1 MRIRSWSRFR
11 NGLGDNWLP
20 PPKLDRSSCSL
31 GSTLLLWM
39 RRCFEVKYILDM
51 SLPICPVPHRRGS
64 WKWYPKSKS
73 RKYNIHTHFPKDPN
87 CEVCLR
93 TKMTRAPCTRRTSEA
108 LPRAEKFGA
117 LITADHKVLN
127 EGGESRDNHRY
138 AVVAQDLATQWI
150 LIRAEQKLL
159 RRRERGRESFSSR
172 HTNESHVHWKFIG
185 IWQILWRSIMESSNL
200 NTASIRDE
208 WHCWKSRKRSER
220 RNFSSIATIRIGWKM
235 VGWFYGVLLLSAESP
250 RPLGRGEISVWKAI
264 WWTIQRAN
272 NSLWSNGSISS
283 DFNVRFIKTWS
294 IWQESITWHLSWIWL
309 HRGENLERRYSDCG
323 LGRFGKDG
331 CIRNLSSLNQ
341 RERSIDNTKKIFIHF
356 PCGRWYSK
364 IVRKRPRIP
373 RTHSEQGESQF
384 YICEDHEAVIKLI
397 VKGRSPTMRHVSRTH
412 RVALDWLFDRINL
425 EPKIQIKYV
434 DAKNQ
439 PTCWH
444 SNQRGSCAWRVESS
458 SPFVFNIMSFSMSS
472 CSHFSSF
479 LPDRKA
485 KRHVKER
492 LRSDFQWRF
501 TDCKA
506 KTNGSSEGE
515 ICQLG
520 VTQPA
525 HQWSAIQRRRKWVSR
540 RIVYSLLTYCSEM
553 SVFGS
558 WYFVV
563 CE

>member
-1 MRIRSWSRFR
+1 MCLFLPRSLHRNKFHHQIRIRSWSRFR

-64 WKWYPKSKS
+64 WKWYQKSKSKS

-108 LPRAEKFGA
+108 LPRAEKFGD

-127 EGGESRDNHRY
+127 EGGESRDNHRC
-138 AVVAQDLATQWI
+138 AVVVQDLATQWI

-172 HTNESHVHWKFIG
+172 HKNESHVHWKFIG

-208 WHCWKSRKRSER
+208 WHCWKSRKTSER
-220 RNFSSIATIRIGWKM
+220 RNFLNTASIRDEWHCWKKELQQYCYKTIWKKELQDCYNQDWM

-250 RPLGRGEISVWKAI
+250 RPLDRWEISVWKAI
-264 WWTIQRAN
+264 WWTIRRAN
-272 NSLWSNGSISS
+272 NSFWSNGWISS

-294 IWQESITWHLSWIWL
+294 IWQESITGHLSWIWL
-309 HRGENLERRYSDCG
+309 HRGENLERRHSDCG

-331 CIRNLSSLNQ
+331 RIRNLSSKNQ
-341 RERSIDNTKKIFIHF
+341 RERSSDNTKRRWIHV
-356 PCGRWYSK
+356 PSGRWCSK
-364 IVRKRPRIP
+364 IVRKRLRVP

-384 YICEDHEAVIKLI
+384 YIFEDHEVVIKLI

-439 PTCWH
+439 PT
-444 SNQRGSCAWRVESS
+444 
-458 SPFVFNIMSFSMSS
+458 NILTKEGLARDEWNHLLRL
-472 CSHFSSF
+472 CS
-479 LPDRKA
+479 
-485 KRHVKER
+485 
-492 LRSDFQWRF
+492 
-501 TDCKA
+501 T
-506 KTNGSSEGE
+506 
-515 ICQLG
+515 
-520 VTQPA
+520 
-525 HQWSAIQRRRKWVSR
+525 
-540 RIVYSLLTYCSEM
+540 
-553 SVFGS
+553 
-558 WYFVV
+558 
-563 CE
+563 